1 MAQDIP
7 TFQYSQ
13 IDQNNLPDRM
23 DRRMAAA
30 VISRYYFPI
39 KPRSLE
45 KWPVRWCLVNGK
57 ALAETKEILAF
68 AATMLSNAVSL
79 RG

>member
-30 VISRYYFPI
+30 VISRYY
-39 KPRSLE
+39 RAY
-45 KWPVRWCLVNGK
+45 PVD
-57 ALAETKEILAF
+57 AYTYY
-68 AATMLSNAVSL
+68 M
-79 RG
+79 